1 MKQLRDYQVDIANKG
16 YEILKQYNIVYLA
29 LEVRLRKICNSLR
42 YL

>member
-16 YEILKQYNIVYLA
+16 YEIIKKHNIVYLA
-29 LEVRLRKICNSLR
+29 LEVRLRKIRNSFR